1 MFPRFRRAPKPA
13 KAPQRLYDAIVSR
26 SRRPVFH
33 TVFAIPDSIDGR
45 FDVLTLHAFSVMD
58 ALTNL
63 GPAGGA
69 TGTELASL
77 IFAGFDDALRQLG
90 VSDFGMG
97 RRIKAMADAFYGRLK
112 AYGAA
117 SGESE
122 LAAAVLRNVY
132 RGDESRHRE
141 SVALAHY
148 IFAVRQNLRNQAGLL
163 LQGHADFGPL
173 PVL

>member
-1 MFPRFRRAPKPA
+1 MLPRFWRTPKPA
-13 KAPQRLYDAIVSR
+13 KVSQRLYDAIVSR
-26 SRRPVFH
+26 ARQPVFH
-33 TVFAIPDSIDGR
+33 TIFAVPDTLDGR
-45 FDVLTLHAFSVMD
+45 FDVLTLHAFAVMD
-58 ALTNL
+58 ALKSL

-97 RRIKAMADAFYGRLK
+97 RRIKAMADAFYGRLE

-117 SGESE
+117 SDETE
-122 LAAAVLRNVY
+122 LAAAMLRNVY
-132 RGDESRHRE
+132 RGDENHRGE
-141 SVALAHY
+141 TAALAHY
-148 IFAVRQNLRNQAGLL
+148 IFAVRHNLRNQAGFLL
-163 LQGHADFGPL
+163 EGQADFGPL